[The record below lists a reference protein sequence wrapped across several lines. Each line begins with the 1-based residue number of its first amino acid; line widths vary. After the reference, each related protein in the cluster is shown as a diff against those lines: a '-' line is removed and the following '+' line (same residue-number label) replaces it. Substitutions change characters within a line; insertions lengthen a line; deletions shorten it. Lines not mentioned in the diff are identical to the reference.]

1 MHNVEFMVELVG
13 KKSQCGV
20 DQFLRQVKGETNF
33 ADLLQAYD
41 VNTPSVPADATEQKL
56 DDLLQALKQA
66 LAAAGPRLV
75 VTSTGETDLFD
86 LHMEWERAPRW
97 PDGKAEIRAWP
108 ITQPADRGQPFGKS
122 ISFPRLSYGGL
133 TPLIAFSITAKSGE
147 TERNSVFVMNL
158 PLQGAPEDRQD
169 RVVRSLIENRDQ
181 LLRYILFLL
190 ASGDEAAASSG
201 DLRGLLNS
209 SEDGSDSGSRN
220 PYILETMLRAL
231 HRGPAQLERVASL
244 LEVLRRQPGS
254 SELLSDDFQK
264 IWSPIWEAAQQ
275 AIAK

>member
-1 MHNVEFMVELVG
+1 VG
-13 KKSQCGV
+13 KRSQCGV
-20 DQFLRQVKGETNF
+20 DAFLRQEKGETNF

-41 VNTPSVPADATEQKL
+41 VNAPSVPADATAQKL
-56 DDLLQALKQA
+56 DDLLQAMKQA

-75 VTSTGETDLFD
+75 VTSSGEQDLFD
-86 LHMEWERAPRW
+86 LNLEWERAPRW

-108 ITQPADRGQPFGKS
+108 ITQPAERGQPFGKS

-133 TPLIAFSITAKSGE
+133 TPLIAFSITAKIGE

-209 SEDGSDSGSRN
+209 SEDGSNSGSKN
-220 PYILETMLRAL
+220 PYVLETMLRAL

-244 LEVLRRQPGS
+244 WEVLRRQPGS

-264 IWSPIWEAAQQ
+264 IWGPIWEAAQQ